1 MPGDLT
7 GCERRSR
14 TRIDVSTGESQGASV
29 VCARLKPPT
38 VRPRTSR
45 AGRSQ
50 PTTLSAG
57 RELGSLMTIDMI
69 VAIIAA
75 SIVAYVIA
83 KDFAS

>member
-1 MPGDLT
+1 MPG
-7 GCERRSR
+7 SN
-14 TRIDVSTGESQGASV
+14 
-29 VCARLKPPT
+29 PPT

-57 RELGSLMTIDMI
+57 REPGSLMTIDMI

-83 KDFAS
+83 KDFASLPRCF